1 MVTSFIPGHA
11 LYVGRL
17 RHRRFRPTPH
27 AFTYPLFMAML
38 DIDRLDEAAA
48 ISPWLSR
55 NRFNWASI
63 DDRDHVGDP
72 ALPLRTR
79 LAQRAAAQGIALPD
93 GPIYLL
99 THLRYLGY
107 AFNPISFYYCFDR
120 AHTLGAVVAEVNSTF
135 GEQAL
140 YMLPGVTTPGGVVRH
155 RTAKTMHVSPF
166 NEAHLDYD
174 FTVTTPGAS
183 VVAHMTTIDR
193 TEVGDLPFFDAT
205 LTLERRPW
213 DGPHLHRVLRRHPW
227 MTASVVGA
235 IHFEALRLWWKGL
248 RYVPHPLT
256 PAERHATRHQEAKP

>member
-1 MVTSFIPGHA
+1 MTGHA
-11 LYVGRL
+11 LYVGHL

-27 AFTYPLFMAML
+27 AFTYSLFMPLL
-38 DIDRLDEAAA
+38 DIDRLDEAVS
-48 ISPWLSR
+48 ISPFVSR
-55 NRFNWASI
+55 NRFNWAAF

-72 ALPLRTR
+72 TQRLRDR
-79 LAQRAAAQGIALPD
+79 LEHRARARGLTLPD
-93 GPIYLL
+93 GPVYLL

-107 AFNPISFYYCFDR
+107 AFNPISFYFCFNR
-120 AHTLGAVVAEVNSTF
+120 AHALSAVVAEVNSTF

-140 YMLPGVTTPGGVVRH
+140 YWLPGVNSPNGVVRH

-174 FTVTTPGAS
+174 FTVTTPGRS
-183 VVAHMTTIDR
+183 LVAHMTTIDR
-193 TEVGDLPFFDAT
+193 TEAGDTPFFDAT

-213 DGPHLHRVLRRHPW
+213 DGPSLHRALRRHPW
-227 MTASVVGA
+227 MTASVISA

-256 PAERHATRHQEAKP
+256 PRERKDKQRQEARS